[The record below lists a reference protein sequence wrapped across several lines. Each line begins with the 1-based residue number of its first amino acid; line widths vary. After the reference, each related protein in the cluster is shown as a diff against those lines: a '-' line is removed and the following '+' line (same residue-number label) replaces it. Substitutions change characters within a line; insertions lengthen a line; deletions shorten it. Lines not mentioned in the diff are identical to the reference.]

1 MCKKLTPFA
10 TTYVF
15 ISQNH
20 IACLMFSLLVLVS
33 LTLAVV
39 SASSNSST
47 NRKKLFLSTN
57 WKCSIESPAEADQ
70 LVESINEAWA
80 GMHSDLKEN
89 VEVSVHP
96 PYMFLDRVRRG
107 LDPSIAVGS
116 QNIFD
121 ASFPNKGN
129 TGATTPNMLSEF
141 GCRWVLLGHSD
152 RRNNLGETDD
162 LIAAK
167 AAAVLEKDD
176 LGIVLTLGEKA
187 DQRERGET
195 LAILEKQLGAVAAV
209 VPPGAWGRVVLAYEP
224 VWAVGEGAIPCAP
237 EEAQRIHT
245 ALRAYIAKEASPE
258 AARACRITYTGSVN
272 AQNAKGYANLSEVDG
287 FVIGRAGL
295 DAAKLT
301 SIVKILVETKQEQKA
316 TNENNEL

>member
-1 MCKKLTPFA
+1 
-10 TTYVF
+10 
-15 ISQNH
+15 
-20 IACLMFSLLVLVS
+20 MFSFLLLIS
-33 LTLAVV
+33 FTLAVV
-39 SASSNSST
+39 SG
-47 NRKKLFLSTN
+47 KMLFLSAN
-57 WKCSIESPAEADQ
+57 WKCSIESPVDADR
-70 LVESINEAWA
+70 LVESINEAWE
-80 GMHSDLKEN
+80 GMDSALKEK

-96 PYMFLDRVRRG
+96 PYIFLDRVRKN

-116 QNIFD
+116 QNVYD

-141 GCRWVLLGHSD
+141 GCQWVLLGHSD

-167 AAAVLEKDD
+167 AASVLEKDD

-195 LAILEKQLGAVAAV
+195 LAVLEKQLGTVAAV
-209 VPPGAWGRVVLAYEP
+209 VPLDAWDRVVLAYEP
-224 VWAVGEGAIPCAP
+224 VWAVGEGAVPCAP

-245 ALRAYIAKEASPE
+245 ALRAYIAKVASPD

-272 AQNAKGYANLSEVDG
+272 AENAKGYASLSEVDG

-301 SIVKILVETKQEQKA
+301 SIVKILVDTKQEQDA
-316 TNENNEL
+316 TNKNNEL